1 MARNILRDGRLL
13 VPVEVEALEPPPALQ
28 RLGGVPGHVRIN
40 HQVDVVAYEGADG
53 LYPLLVLAGV
63 RASDLHLH
71 ARQTTLQEAFRL
83 REQRLQRLGQVHA
96 GAVGRDLSRIGAQEG
111 IEWFSFADAV

>member
-1 MARNILRDGRLL
+1 VARNILRDGRLL

-53 LYPLLVLAGV
+53 LYPFLVLAGV
-63 RASDLHLH
+63 RASDLHLD
-71 ARQTTLQEAFRL
+71 
-83 REQRLQRLGQVHA
+83 A
-96 GAVGRDLSRIGAQEG
+96 GKPLCRKPSVCASSSSSGFGRSTPEP
-111 IEWFSFADAV
+111 